1 MKKFKI
7 KDSNGKAYLIEAKTY
22 KEALKRFKDA
32 VDKRSFVL
40 KRKPNSQGEYVV
52 EAYRNGYRDTPYDY
66 ATLDYDDAYASLLS
80 LARTFRLTVTR
91 SASMFIADSLSNP
104 IVFKYDDPEIAG
116 TYYEV
121 IDIDNSGKEPMY
133 TVRTYEYRKGKLYK
147 KTDAHKIPQTEFLHL
162 TKGAKRVSNVGDESP
177 VKGLEPGMIFKVE
190 EGYHNIYYK
199 IIKITDK
206 DVYFQKYL
214 NKDGSD
220 EYRGSMDS
228 EPISYF
234 LKILKRAKRVN
245 SIYDSLTNDEKLIKD
260 VALQKGD
267 WFTFRHEADNF
278 SFRLYKV
285 IDDRQL
291 STNGFT
297 EAMMCEKYI
306 GSYDFRKKKF
316 IMTKEGRETVKY
328 DDYLKN
334 NAVKFN
340 SSDEALNW
348 IKRQVEI
355 RNTNK
360 YFDSVD
366 TANIDFD
373 YLLAEERKAVKDYK
387 EAIKMTDDKSALY
400 VLSHIL
406 KEESHH
412 IELLEQLRD
421 GKVEFADSIT
431 NDETITVSKRKRNT
445 ASDNDA
451 VDAAVDVLSEYGLY
465 PDEGVDREDSYRGS
479 LDFSSKS
486 NRDRAVNILKKS
498 NQFRIVDPYGD
509 EEGLFSIHI
518 KM

>member
-7 KDSNGKAYLIEAKTY
+7 KDSNGKSYLIEAKTY

-66 ATLDYDDAYASLLS
+66 ATLDYDDAYALLLS

-91 SASMFIADSLSNP
+91 SASMFIADS
-104 IVFKYDDPEIAG
+104 K
-116 TYYEV
+116 
-121 IDIDNSGKEPMY
+121 
-133 TVRTYEYRKGKLYK
+133 
-147 KTDAHKIPQTEFLHL
+147 
-162 TKGAKRVSNVGDESP
+162 VGDS
-177 VKGLEPGMIFKVE
+177 VK
-190 EGYHNIYYK
+190 
-199 IIKITDK
+199 
-206 DVYFQKYL
+206 
-214 NKDGSD
+214 
-220 EYRGSMDS
+220 
-228 EPISYF
+228 
-234 LKILKRAKRVN
+234 
-245 SIYDSLTNDEKLIKD
+245 IKD

-267 WFTFRHEADNF
+267 WFTFRHEADNY

-360 YFDSVD
+360 YFDG
-366 TANIDFD
+366 NIDT
-373 YLLAEERKAVKDYK
+373 Y
-387 EAIKMTDDKSALY
+387 
-400 VLSHIL
+400 
-406 KEESHH
+406 
-412 IELLEQLRD
+412 
-421 GKVEFADSIT
+421 
-431 NDETITVSKRKRNT
+431 RN
-445 ASDNDA
+445 
-451 VDAAVDVLSEYGLY
+451 V
-465 PDEGVDREDSYRGS
+465 
-479 LDFSSKS
+479 
-486 NRDRAVNILKKS
+486 
-498 NQFRIVDPYGD
+498 
-509 EEGLFSIHI
+509 
-518 KM
+518 